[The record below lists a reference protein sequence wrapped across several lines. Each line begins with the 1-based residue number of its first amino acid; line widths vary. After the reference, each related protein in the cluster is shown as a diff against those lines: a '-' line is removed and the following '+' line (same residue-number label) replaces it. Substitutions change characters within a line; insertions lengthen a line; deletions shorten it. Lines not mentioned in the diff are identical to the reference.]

1 MQTMNH
7 TISYT
12 PIDARRML
20 VISAAMQTT
29 DADLLEVV
37 YLILEKSREQKQ
49 K

>member
-1 MQTMNH
+1 MNY
-7 TISYT
+7 TINYT
-12 PIDARRML
+12 KLDARRML

-37 YLILEKSREQKQ
+37 YLLMEKSREQNQ